1 MASPQSEAIRQ
12 MLREQKDAAKKGP
25 PPSIEEQRKQLDYLG
40 SFVPLES
47 DVTVERTQIAG
58 VRGEWISTPNARSDQ
73 VLFYLHGGAYCLG
86 SCDSHRGLASRLAR
100 ACESRALVIEYRLA
114 PEHPFPA
121 ALEDSTAV
129 YRELVRSGVRPEN
142 MVIGG
147 DSAGGGLTMATLLTL
162 RDAGDPLPA
171 AAVLLSP
178 WTDMEGTGESMK
190 TRADVEPWLDPDKN
204 HQVAKLYLRDLDP
217 RHPLVSPIYADLH
230 GLPPMLVH
238 VGDDEC
244 LLDDSVRLVERVRNA
259 GVETKFKIWDEMW
272 HVFHGFPIP
281 EAQQAIEEIGAFVR
295 TRLP

>member
-12 MLREQKDAAKKGP
+12 MLREQKEAPKKEAL
-25 PPSIEEQRKQLDYLG
+25 SIEEQRRQLDYLG
-40 SFVPLES
+40 SFSPVES
-47 DVTVERTQIAG
+47 DVTVEKTRIAG
-58 VRGEWISTPNARSDQ
+58 VRGEWISAPNARKDR

-129 YRELVRSGVRPEN
+129 YRELIRSGVRPEN

-147 DSAGGGLTMATLLTL
+147 DSAGGGLTMATLLAL
-162 RDAGDPLPA
+162 RDEGDPLPA
-171 AAVLLSP
+171 AAVLISP
-178 WTDMEGTGESMK
+178 WTDLEGTGESMK
-190 TRADVEPWLDPDKN
+190 ARADVDPWLDPEKSQ
-204 HQVAKLYLRDLDP
+204 QVAKLYLRDLDP
-217 RHPLVSPIYADLH
+217 RHPLVSPIYADLR

-238 VGDDEC
+238 VGNDEC
-244 LLDDSVRLVERVRNA
+244 LLDDSVRLVERAKGA
-259 GVETKFKIWDEMW
+259 GVETEFKIWDEMW

-281 EAQQAIEEIGAFVR
+281 EARQAIEEIGAFVR
-295 TRLP
+295 ARLP

>member
-12 MLREQKDAAKKGP
+12 MLREQKEAAKKGS
-25 PPSIEEQRKQLDYLG
+25 PSIEEQRRQLDYLG
-40 SFVPLES
+40 SFSPVES
-47 DVTVERTQIAG
+47 DVTVEKTRIAG
-58 VRGEWISTPNARSDQ
+58 VRGEWISAPNARKDR

-129 YRELVRSGVRPEN
+129 YRELIRSGVRPEN

-162 RDAGDPLPA
+162 RDEGDPLPA
-171 AAVLLSP
+171 SAVLLSP
-178 WTDMEGTGESMK
+178 WTDLEGTGESMK
-190 TRADVEPWLDPDKN
+190 TRADVEPWLDPEKS

-217 RHPLVSPIYADLH
+217 RHPLVSPIYADLR

-238 VGDDEC
+238 VGNDEC
-244 LLDDSVRLVERVRNA
+244 LLDDSVRLVERAKKA
-259 GVETKFKIWDEMW
+259 GVETEFKIWDEMW

-281 EAQQAIEEIGAFVR
+281 EARQAIEEIGAFVR
-295 TRLP
+295 ARLP

>member
-12 MLREQKDAAKKGP
+12 MLREQKEAAKKGS
-25 PPSIEEQRKQLDYLG
+25 PSIEEQRRQLDYLG
-40 SFVPLES
+40 SFSPVES
-47 DVTVERTQIAG
+47 DVTVEKTRIAR
-58 VRGEWISTPNARSDQ
+58 VRGEWISAPNARKDR

-129 YRELVRSGVRPEN
+129 YRELIRSGVRPEN

-162 RDAGDPLPA
+162 RDEGDPLPA
-171 AAVLLSP
+171 SAVLLSP
-178 WTDMEGTGESMK
+178 WTDLEGTGESMK
-190 TRADVEPWLDPDKN
+190 TRADVEPWLDPEKS

-217 RHPLVSPIYADLH
+217 RHPLVSPIYADLR

-238 VGDDEC
+238 VGNDEC
-244 LLDDSVRLVERVRNA
+244 LLDDSVRLVERAKKA
-259 GVETKFKIWDEMW
+259 GVETEFKIWDEMW

-281 EAQQAIEEIGAFVR
+281 EARQAIEEIGAFVR
-295 TRLP
+295 ARLP

>member
-12 MLREQKDAAKKGP
+12 MLREQKEAPKKEAL
-25 PPSIEEQRKQLDYLG
+25 SIEEQRRQLDYLG
-40 SFVPLES
+40 SFSPVES
-47 DVTVERTQIAG
+47 DVTVEKTRIAG
-58 VRGEWISTPNARSDQ
+58 VRGEWISAPNARKDR

-129 YRELVRSGVRPEN
+129 YRELIRSGVRPEN

-147 DSAGGGLTMATLLTL
+147 DSAGGGLTMATLLAL
-162 RDAGDPLPA
+162 RDEGDPLPT
-171 AAVLLSP
+171 AAVLISP
-178 WTDMEGTGESMK
+178 WTDLEGTGESMK
-190 TRADVEPWLDPDKN
+190 TRADVDPWLDPEKSQ
-204 HQVAKLYLRDLDP
+204 QVAKLYLRDLDP
-217 RHPLVSPIYADLH
+217 RHPLVSPIYADLR

-238 VGDDEC
+238 VGNDEC
-244 LLDDSVRLVERVRNA
+244 LLDDSVRLVERAKGA
-259 GVETKFKIWDEMW
+259 GVETEFKIWDEMW

-281 EAQQAIEEIGAFVR
+281 EARQAIEEIGAFVR
-295 TRLP
+295 ARLP

>member
-12 MLREQKDAAKKGP
+12 MLREQKEAAKKGS
-25 PPSIEEQRKQLDYLG
+25 PSIEEQRRQLDYLG
-40 SFVPLES
+40 SFSPVES
-47 DVTVERTQIAG
+47 DVTVEKTRIAG
-58 VRGEWISTPNARSDQ
+58 VRGEWISAPNARKDR

-129 YRELVRSGVRPEN
+129 YRELIRSGVRPEN

-162 RDAGDPLPA
+162 RDEGDPLPA
-171 AAVLLSP
+171 SAVLLSP
-178 WTDMEGTGESMK
+178 WTDLEGTGESMK
-190 TRADVEPWLDPDKN
+190 TRADVEPWLDPEKS

-217 RHPLVSPIYADLH
+217 RHPLVSPIYADLR

-238 VGDDEC
+238 VGNDEC
-244 LLDDSVRLVERVRNA
+244 LLDDSVRLVERAKEA
-259 GVETKFKIWDEMW
+259 GVETEFKIWDEMW

-281 EAQQAIEEIGAFVR
+281 EARQAIEEIGAFVR
-295 TRLP
+295 ARLP